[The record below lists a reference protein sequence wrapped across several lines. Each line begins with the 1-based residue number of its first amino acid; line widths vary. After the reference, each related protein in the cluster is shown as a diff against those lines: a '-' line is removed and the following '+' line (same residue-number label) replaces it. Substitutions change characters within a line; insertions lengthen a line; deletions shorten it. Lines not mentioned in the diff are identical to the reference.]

1 MSLIITSNIE
11 TQGGIELASA
21 YARVSV
27 TDGASGEYLNINL
40 DYYPTDQAFL
50 NGLAPTRMDN
60 GISFLTMNYDRATQ
74 GTDILMLAH
83 EFAQAVL
90 NTNGITSII
99 AELN

>member
-21 YARVSV
+21 YARVTVVDSAQGTSLDV
-27 TDGASGEYLNINL
+27 NL

-50 NGLAPTRMDN
+50 DGLAPTRMDN

-83 EFAQAVL
+83 EYAKVVL
-90 NTNGITSII
+90 ANNGITSII